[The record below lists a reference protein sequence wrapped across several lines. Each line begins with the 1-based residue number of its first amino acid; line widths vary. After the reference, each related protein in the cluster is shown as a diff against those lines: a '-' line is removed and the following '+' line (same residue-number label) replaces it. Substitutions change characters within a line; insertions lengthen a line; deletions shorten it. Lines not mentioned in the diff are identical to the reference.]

1 LEKEEVKEHKRK
13 LYGKVYNKTIGVVKI
28 CHFYH
33 AWECHEMKNTK
44 KGDERK
50 QNDSGLIKVWQNHE
64 NYEKL
69 VVEHSPECH
78 RKD

>member
-13 LYGKVYNKTIGVVKI
+13 LYGKVYNKTIGVVKL
-28 CHFYH
+28 CHFYR
-33 AWECHEMKNTK
+33 AWECHEMKCTK
-44 KGDERK
+44 RGDK
-50 QNDSGLIKVWQNHE
+50 KNDSGLIKVWQNHE

>member
-1 LEKEEVKEHKRK
+1 M
-13 LYGKVYNKTIGVVKI
+13 

-33 AWECHEMKNTK
+33 AWECHERKYTK

-64 NYEKL
+64 NYENSEVK
-69 VVEHSPECH
+69 HSPECH
-78 RKD
+78 RKEGLLHVFPRFVIQVEQILYGRT